1 MNNPHS
7 RSVTIVATASLIVL
21 IILVSLVLVLSSSF
35 QTNATLK
42 STVPPPPLALTL
54 QTTAMLL
61 PSMTATPTASV
72 TVRSRPTLLPTVSV
86 ISTVSS
92 ETPLSSEGDAPTETP
107 TERSVESNFPTDPP
121 PTGSDSGDA
130 PTEAPTRAA
139 FEELPTDAPDV
150 LTPVST
156 PLEVAFTA
164 SSFSIISAS
173 GEEVGSG
180 TVRAYYDESVAYGQ
194 TTRIELELAFDYLY
208 ITPTPRGLRTAVAV
222 TPRPTSS
229 AARPS
234 ATPRPPAVEQPDITI
249 YQRMGATLTC
259 APSSFV
265 GCDDGLDLSNGRFI
279 GYNGMSWSWIL
290 APRDG
295 VEGLQALTLDLWTV
309 DLVNGT
315 LEQANVVWSH
325 DFTINAT
332 VPRVPLAWLAHNWP
346 IFAAIAGVIVVLVG
360 GGLLAYWNLSRVR
373 SVATAPSTS
382 NATVTPPTR
391 VTAFISY
398 RRKVSWEIANF
409 INDKLEGYG
418 ADIFLDV
425 DDIHEGR
432 FADII
437 TRNIDARE
445 YFIVLLAPGTL
456 ESEWVV
462 KEIRYAIDNKKKIIP
477 VLLNGFDLYGAEMPE
492 SLKDIATYNAV
503 EISPK
508 YLDAGIQR
516 IAVFMGVLKA

>member
-1 MNNPHS
+1 
-7 RSVTIVATASLIVL
+7 
-21 IILVSLVLVLSSSF
+21 
-35 QTNATLK
+35 
-42 STVPPPPLALTL
+42 
-54 QTTAMLL
+54 
-61 PSMTATPTASV
+61 
-72 TVRSRPTLLPTVSV
+72 
-86 ISTVSS
+86 
-92 ETPLSSEGDAPTETP
+92 
-107 TERSVESNFPTDPP
+107 
-121 PTGSDSGDA
+121 
-130 PTEAPTRAA
+130 
-139 FEELPTDAPDV
+139 
-150 LTPVST
+150 
-156 PLEVAFTA
+156 
-164 SSFSIISAS
+164 
-173 GEEVGSG
+173 
-180 TVRAYYDESVAYGQ
+180 VRAYYDESVAYGQ

-315 LEQANVVWSH
+315 LEQANIVWSH
-325 DFTINAT
+325 DFTLNAT
-332 VPRVPLAWLAHNWP
+332 VPRVPLAWLTNNWP

-360 GGLLAYWNLSRVR
+360 GGLFAYWNLSRVR
-373 SVATAPSTS
+373 SAATSS
-382 NATVTPPTR
+382 NTPDATVTLPTR

-418 ADIFLDV
+418 ADIFLDL

-462 KEIRYAIDNKKKIIP
+462 KEIRYAIDTQKKIIP